1 MIDIGNIDLTY
12 EDGLRLSE
20 LLGQRAELAYSLDH
34 ILMNSLVLLIAISV
48 LIVGMWVV
56 ACLLF
61 TPYADKWGRKLYED
75 DEGYDTLKPRFS
87 LLYKGEVV
95 TGTDWTDFY
104 DPERHIHPK
113 YEYKQVKYE
122 ANPIRTAMSLAIPFI
137 IIGVLAAV
145 LMVGWC
151 EYDLSR
157 QIVGVDA
164 QIEELLSRYGVI

>member
-20 LLGQRAELAYSLDH
+20 LLGQRAELAYGLDH
-34 ILMNSLVLLIAISV
+34 ILMNSLVPLIAIAV
-48 LIVGMWVV
+48 LTVGMWVV

-61 TPYADKWGRKLYED
+61 TPYADKWGNKVYED

-87 LLYKGEVV
+87 LLYKGEVE
-95 TGTDWTDFY
+95 TGTEWSSFY
-104 DPERHIHPK
+104 DPERHSLK
-113 YEYKQVKYE
+113 YKQVKYE
-122 ANPIRTAMSLAIPFI
+122 ATPIRTAVNMAIPFI
-137 IIGVLAAV
+137 IIGVLAAM
-145 LMVGWC
+145 LIVGWC